1 MSLALTNRIHK
12 QEERI
17 DTLERTVERLLWL
30 VNEQQ
35 EQLKEMSN
43 GRTKRHRNPQSDKP
57 EG

>member
-43 GRTKRHRNPQSDKP
+43 GRTKRHRNSQSDKP